1 MAFGENEFK
10 RNESIAELNISVSE
24 YQQKLSMVLNYSFLF
39 MFIALLLT
47 ANTALITVKTG
58 FFAILLTNPPIYL
71 ALAVADIII
80 VTVCGALIRKN
91 NLIPSAILFTLYSVI
106 NGIIFSSILVIYT
119 GESIVSIFFVTAVVF
134 AVMAIFGYTTKTD
147 LTRYSRLFFMGLISV
162 IIVSLVNMLLF
173 KSSLL
178 DVGISVFAVILF
190 LGIIAYDM
198 QKIKLLC
205 VSQTGLSDYTLGLY
219 GAIEFYLDF
228 INLFLR
234 LLRLFGKRR

>member
-39 MFIALLLT
+39 MFIALLIT

-147 LTRYSRLFFMGLISV
+147 LTRYSRLFFMGVISV

-178 DVGISVFAVILF
+178 DVGISIFAVILF

-205 VSQTGLSDYTLGLY
+205 VSQTGLSVYTLGLY